1 MLNEFKLF
9 AAVNES
15 VNNAALYENNIE
27 PYPFTGLDCVE
38 AMHEASYM
46 IMSEAAAYDE
56 LSAGVDELLVEAI
69 MTNPEAVDSLSE
81 SVLTN
86 IGKAFKKIIDK
97 LIAAVRGLIEKIKAF
112 FAKFTGQTDKWLKIM
127 EPKVNAAKDSDVKYS
142 MYKWDEAF
150 ILTGIKDGI
159 GKMKEEWKKEYGAA
173 SYAKLVEK
181 AKSLASK
188 NAKREEVDA
197 GELNVGGGQ
206 SKDLKE
212 KLENISDRMLKSIQD
227 NIGTDGT
234 TPQEALN
241 AVLKKAHGNVS
252 EKEDIAVAPNKKSYL
267 DFIRGAKKNITDLQN
282 QYKDTLNELNKYKAE
297 IDKTSNIAIAGEND
311 MKGNAAA
318 AARSA
323 LKTEIDYHVKFTTQ
337 YVNAMNTL
345 GSINIGAIRDCA
357 KEYMGALTALVNYKE
372 KKD

>member
-27 PYPFTGLDCVE
+27 PYPFTGLDCVD

-56 LSAGVDELLVEAI
+56 LSAGVDELLVEAV

-81 SVLTN
+81 SVLTT

-150 ILTGIKDGI
+150 ILTGIKEGI
-159 GKMKEEWKKEYGAA
+159 GKMKGCP
-173 SYAKLVEK
+173 LL
-181 AKSLASK
+181 SLTSA
-188 NAKREEVDA
+188 RDA
-197 GELNVGGGQ
+197 V
-206 SKDLKE
+206 
-212 KLENISDRMLKSIQD
+212 RPV
-227 NIGTDGT
+227 TC
-234 TPQEALN
+234 EAGWL
-241 AVLKKAHGNVS
+241 
-252 EKEDIAVAPNKKSYL
+252 
-267 DFIRGAKKNITDLQN
+267 
-282 QYKDTLNELNKYKAE
+282 
-297 IDKTSNIAIAGEND
+297 
-311 MKGNAAA
+311 
-318 AARSA
+318 
-323 LKTEIDYHVKFTTQ
+323 
-337 YVNAMNTL
+337 
-345 GSINIGAIRDCA
+345 
-357 KEYMGALTALVNYKE
+357 
-372 KKD
+372 